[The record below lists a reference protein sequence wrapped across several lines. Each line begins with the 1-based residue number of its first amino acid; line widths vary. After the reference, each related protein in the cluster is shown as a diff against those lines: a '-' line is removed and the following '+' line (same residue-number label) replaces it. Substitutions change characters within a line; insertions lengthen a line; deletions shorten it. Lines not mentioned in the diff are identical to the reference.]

1 MEVKAK
7 SNASELINA
16 MNQNSRYMRY
26 MFKEQL
32 DRRFVV
38 GLTLCRNDL
47 MVFLCDRSGFLGTKT
62 VINIH
67 KV

>member
-1 MEVKAK
+1 MKAK
-7 SNASELINA
+7 SNVSELINA
-16 MNQNSRYMRY
+16 VNQNSRYMRY
-26 MFKEQL
+26 MLKEQL

-38 GLTLCRNDL
+38 SLILCRDDL
-47 MVFLCDRSGFLGTKT
+47 MVFLCDRSGLLGTKT